1 MKNIV
6 FTRVDDRLIHG
17 QVMTGWIQYTGASTV
32 VVIDDKVAKDMF
44 MASIMKASMPAKI
57 KLKILGIDDAASY
70 LQKDADDEKLFLLVK
85 TPIVLAELI
94 KKGVDIKQIGVGG
107 MGAKADRTKLYRNI
121 AASEEERTVLR
132 EMLEQGIDAFIQVI
146 PDSDRVD
153 LKSVL

>member
-17 QVMTGWIQYTGASTV
+17 QVMTGWIQYTGASKV

-44 MASIMKASMPAKI
+44 MASIMQASMPAKI

-121 AASEEERTVLR
+121 AASEEERAVLR

>member
-17 QVMTGWIQYTGASTV
+17 QVMTGWIQYTGASKV

-44 MASIMKASMPAKI
+44 MASIMQASMPAKI

-121 AASEEERTVLR
+121 AASEEERAVLK
-132 EMLEQGIDAFIQVI
+132 ELLQQGIDAFIQVI

>member
-17 QVMTGWIQYTGASTV
+17 QVMTGWIQYTDASKV

-44 MASIMKASMPAKI
+44 MASIMQASMPAKI

-121 AASEEERTVLR
+121 AASEEERAVLR